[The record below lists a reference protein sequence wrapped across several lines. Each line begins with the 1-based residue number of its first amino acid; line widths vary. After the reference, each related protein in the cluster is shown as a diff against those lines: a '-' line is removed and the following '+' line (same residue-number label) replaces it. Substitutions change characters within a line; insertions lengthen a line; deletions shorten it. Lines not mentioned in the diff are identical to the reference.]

1 MLVALGVPAEKRGVV
16 MLREH
21 AFVAR
26 PSRVRPMSGAAS
38 QARPGAV
45 SSPVSSTV
53 PSAVRFTQIVV
64 AHVYGVPLEA
74 LLAGTRRDRQAAEAR
89 QVAMY
94 LAHVVCRMNKPAV
107 ARAFG
112 RERTTA
118 HHACRRVE
126 DLREDPDQDRLLA
139 WLEVLLRNAQGE
151 RAGEEP

>member
-1 MLVALGVPAEKRGVV
+1 MLATLGVPAEKWGVV
-16 MLREH
+16 MITEH
-21 AFVAR
+21 TVVAR
-26 PSRVRPMSGAAS
+26 PSRVRPMSSAAFD
-38 QARPGAV
+38 A
-45 SSPVSSTV
+45 V

-94 LAHVVCRMNKPAV
+94 LAHVVCRMNKSSV

-112 RERTTA
+112 RDRTTA
-118 HHACRRVE
+118 HHACRRIE

-139 WLEVLLRNAQGE
+139 WLEVLLCNAQGE
-151 RAGEEP
+151 RAGDQP